1 VEPSFPGR
9 SFFSTDAALFNL
21 PLCLVFAI
29 NQGRRINGR
38 RRIGIKTPPP
48 EALSSMQAVMDAFAA
63 QVNHMVRRMIDDMQI
78 IEAGNRDF
86 HPTPFS
92 SMLVDGC
99 MDSGKDVTAGG
110 ARYNSSG
117 IQGVGVADTADC
129 LAAIHELVFEKK
141 KYAIDDIISA
151 LRVNFKGHDK
161 LRAELL
167 NAPKFGNDLKMP
179 DQYAAQVAKIYH
191 DALAPYQN
199 TRGGNYVPGF
209 YSSTCHVGFG
219 NRTEALPSGRKAGVP
234 FAASLG
240 CVNGRDRRGVTAL
253 LNSVA
258 KIDPTLAMN
267 GYALNLRFDKKTL
280 DGEKGLRV
288 MTALTEGFFKSGG
301 MEMQLN
307 VLDPDMLTDAK
318 NNPGKHPGIV
328 VRVAGYCAYFDD
340 LPDTVKQEIID
351 RTRLKA

>member
-1 VEPSFPGR
+1 MKAGASKDCAASAPRPLLRISLAQWMR
-9 SFFSTDAALFNL
+9 SWT
-21 PLCLVFAI
+21 
-29 NQGRRINGR
+29 
-38 RRIGIKTPPP
+38 
-48 EALSSMQAVMDAFAA
+48 LSSI
-63 QVNHMVRRMIDDMQI
+63 QVNHMVKRMIDDMQI
-78 IEAGNRDF
+78 VEAGNRDY

-99 MDSGKDVTAGG
+99 LESGKDVTAGG
-110 ARYNSSG
+110 AQYNSSG
-117 IQGVGVADTADC
+117 VQGVGVADTADS

-141 KYAIDDIISA
+141 KYTLDEIISA
-151 LRVNFKGHDK
+151 LKVNFEGFDK

-167 NAPKFGNDLKMP
+167 NAPKFGNDMDMP
-179 DQYAAQVAKIYH
+179 DQYAAQVAQIYH
-191 DALAPYQN
+191 DALTPYQN
-199 TRGGNYVPGF
+199 TRGGNYVPGY

-219 NRTEALPSGRKAGVP
+219 NRTEALPSGRKAGEP

-240 CVNGRDRRGVTAL
+240 CSNGRDRRGVTAL

-258 KIDPTLAMN
+258 KIDSTLAMN
-267 GYALNLRFDKKTL
+267 GYALNLRFDKNTVA
-280 DGEKGLRV
+280 GEKGLRV

-307 VLDPDMLTDAK
+307 VLDPDMLIDAK

-340 LPDTVKQEIID
+340 LPDTVKQEIIE
-351 RTRLKA
+351 RTRLTTK